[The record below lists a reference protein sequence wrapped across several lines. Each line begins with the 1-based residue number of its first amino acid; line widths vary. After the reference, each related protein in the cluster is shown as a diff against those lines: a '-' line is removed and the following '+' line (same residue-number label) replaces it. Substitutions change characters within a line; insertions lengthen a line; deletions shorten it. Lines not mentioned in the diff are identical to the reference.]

1 MGRRSRTFMPLKI
14 SNEELLQIPESIE
27 QPEEPEEEDSGQE
40 GNSDNN
46 TADPLFDDLDFF

>member
-1 MGRRSRTFMPLKI
+1 MPLKI